1 MRKDTSR
8 KLAHDEGS
16 EVPALIVSIPAGVQ
30 QRRFALGIVEAI
42 LAERQRIKR
51 TAIANRRLQHQL
63 QAA

>member
-16 EVPALIVSIPAGVQ
+16 EVPALIVGIPASVQ
-30 QRRFALGIVEAI
+30 QRGFALGIVEAI

-51 TAIANRRLQHQL
+51 TTIANRRLQHQL